1 MKQKLSSPSFVDIF
15 LGQRKV
21 KQTFFQIDTVIDWP
35 PSTVSRKIPRNKTK
49 VGRNVWDKADD
60 ISARRIRRM
69 PGNIT
74 MACKAAYNGK
84 AMVSKVG
91 IRLAQKG
98 RGHWYLP

>member
-1 MKQKLSSPSFVDIF
+1 MTGPLYCKSQD
-15 LGQRKV
+15 
-21 KQTFFQIDTVIDWP
+21 
-35 PSTVSRKIPRNKTK
+35 STNKTK
-49 VGRNVWDKADD
+49 AGRNVWDKADD